1 MVPEDKYLFIVFVV
15 AVKSCCGLKD
25 EAFSA
30 SKKLTLVY
38 LLIDLKLEK
47 KKVKLRKKTHCV
59 SRYYVLV
66 ILNKTKNR
74 KIKNKRNK

>member
-30 SKKLTLVY
+30 SKKLTWVY
-38 LLIDLKLEK
+38 LLLDLKLEK
-47 KKVKLRKKTHCV
+47 KKWNCVKKPIVFLGIMFL
-59 SRYYVLV
+59 SF
-66 ILNKTKNR
+66 
-74 KIKNKRNK
+74 